1 MTSGPVFQ
9 PTLLSFLEELAG
21 NNNRAWFTE
30 NKARYEKDVLFPC
43 LDFIA
48 AMGPRLQK
56 ISPRFEAIPRRMGGS
71 LMRVYRDTRF
81 GHDKTPY
88 KTNVGI
94 QFRHVLG
101 KDVHAPGFYLHI
113 QPREVFVGVGSW
125 RPDPDALRKIRERI
139 VAKPK
144 LWQQA
149 VGERKF
155 SRHFE
160 LSGDTLIR
168 PPKNVDANHPLIVD
182 LKRKDFI
189 ALKYLDQQRILEPG
203 FMGEVTRLFTAGA
216 PLMKFLCDA
225 LAIDF

>member
-1 MTSGPVFQ
+1 MTSKVVFQ
-9 PTLLSFLEELAG
+9 PALLAFLDELAH
-21 NNNRAWFTE
+21 NNNRAWFSE
-30 NKARYEKDVLFPC
+30 NKSRYEHDVLFPC

-56 ISPRFEAIPRRMGGS
+56 ISPRFEAIPSRMGGS

-101 KDVHAPGFYLHI
+101 KDVHAPAFYLHI
-113 QPREVFVGVGSW
+113 QPQEVFVGVGSW

-139 VAKPK
+139 VARPK
-144 LWQQA
+144 LWQQV

-160 LSGDTLIR
+160 LSGDTLKR
-168 PPKNVDANHPLIVD
+168 PPKNFAADHPLIVD

-189 ALKYLDQQRILEPG
+189 ALKHLDQRRVLEPG
-203 FMGEVTRLFTAGA
+203 FSGEVARLFTAGA

>member
-1 MTSGPVFQ
+1 MTSGPLFQ
-9 PTLLSFLEELAG
+9 PALLSFLEELAQ

-30 NKARYEKDVLFPC
+30 NKARYESEVLFPC

-113 QPREVFVGVGSW
+113 QPQEVFVGVGSW

-139 VAKPK
+139 LAKPA

-168 PPKNVDANHPLIVD
+168 PPKNVPADHPLLVD

-189 ALKYLDQQRILEPG
+189 ALKHLDQQCILAPG
-203 FMGEVTRLFTAGA
+203 FMGEVTRLFSAGA

-225 LAIDF
+225 LALDF

>member
-1 MTSGPVFQ
+1 MRSNPVFQ
-9 PTLLSFLEELAG
+9 PTLLAFLEELAN

-30 NKARYEKDVLFPC
+30 NKSRYENEVLFPC

-94 QFRHVLG
+94 QFRHVSG

-139 VAKPK
+139 MAKPT

-149 VGERKF
+149 VGDRKF
-155 SRHFE
+155 SRHFA